1 MRQQLRLLWKPND
14 AELVFQMLPWLAA
27 QGTTDARSQPNLNLI
42 RLCLLFLPLVLVS
55 ADLCLAVA
63 RRAGGARGG
72 NEGGRGEGAARAA
85 SEAGEQVH
93 DVQAARGVD
102 GVQVQV
108 RDDVLWDPPVPGAA
122 RVRVRLQSDGE
133 GADRQ
138 GQPGRQG
145 REAAEDLRIVKNCQG
160 YNGLFTFRCLG
171 NFSVGVFLYCVVGP
185 CKNLI

>member
-1 MRQQLRLLWKPND
+1 M
-14 AELVFQMLPWLAA
+14 
-27 QGTTDARSQPNLNLI
+27 
-42 RLCLLFLPLVLVS
+42 
-55 ADLCLAVA
+55 
-63 RRAGGARGG
+63 
-72 NEGGRGEGAARAA
+72 
-85 SEAGEQVH
+85 H

-171 NFSVGVFLYCVVGP
+171 NFSVGVFVYCVVGP